1 MKVVILGA
9 GQVGYSI
16 ARYLATE
23 ENDITV
29 VDHSAE
35 VLRRVSDK
43 IDVQPV
49 VGFASHPSVLKK
61 AHAENADLLIAVTES
76 DEVNMV
82 ACEVAHSLFAVKTKI
97 ARVRHQNYLTS
108 ENSAHFRQNMAIDV
122 TISPEVEV
130 AKSLARST
138 KIAGAFEVISLSFDK
153 IKVIGVRCHARSPI
167 LNTPLRLLSTQF
179 LHLDIII
186 LCISRGDKNF
196 FPSKDDVLE
205 ADDEVYFIVKQND
218 VTAAMEAFGYF
229 SEEKRKLII
238 VGGGNIGLGFAQE
251 LEAQNSDIKVKI
263 IEKNAERS
271 ESIARILKSTE
282 IINGDALDFD
292 VLTEANVQEA
302 ETLLALTDD
311 DRVNILVSLLAKR
324 QGAKR
329 ATSLLNKMTYASL
342 VTSLGV
348 DAIIS
353 PRVITVSTIL
363 QHVCQGRVRA
373 IYSLAAGYAE
383 VIEAEARE
391 TSYIIGLTVEDITVR
406 DSIHVAAIVRGADI
420 ILNPT
425 RLIIGVGDTLILMVK
440 RDSARRVEKL
450 FSVRPSYL

>member
-23 ENDITV
+23 ENDVTV
-29 VDHSAE
+29 VDQSAE
-35 VLRRVSDK
+35 VLRRISDK

-49 VGFASHPSVLKK
+49 VGFASHPNVLQK
-61 AHAENADLLIAVTES
+61 AHAENADLLIAVTAS

-82 ACEVAHSLFAVKTKI
+82 ACEVAHSLFGVKTKI
-97 ARVRHQNYLTS
+97 ARIRHQNYLS
-108 ENSAHFRQNMAIDV
+108 AENATHFRQNMSIDV

-138 KIAGAFEVISLSFDK
+138 KIAGAFDVIALAFDR

-179 LHLDIII
+179 LQLDIII
-186 LCISRGDKNF
+186 MCICRGERKF
-196 FPSKDDVLE
+196 FPGRDDVLE
-205 ADDEVYFIVKQND
+205 SDDEVYFMVRQGD

-251 LEAQNSDIKVKI
+251 LEAQRGDIKVKI
-263 IEKNAERS
+263 IEKNTERS
-271 ESIARILKSTE
+271 QEIARILKSTE
-282 IINGDALDFD
+282 VLNGDALDFD
-292 VLTEANVQEA
+292 VLAEANVEEA
-302 ETLLALTDD
+302 ETILALTDD

-329 ATSLLNKMTYASL
+329 ATSLLNKMTYAGL

-363 QHVCQGRVRA
+363 QHVCQGRIRV
-373 IYSLAAGYAE
+373 IYALAAGYAE

-391 TSYIIGLTVEDITVR
+391 TSYIIGLTVDDITVR
-406 DSIHVAAIVRGADI
+406 DSIYVMAIIRSNE
-420 ILNPT
+420 ILLSPR
-425 RLIIGVGDTLILMVK
+425 RLIVSVGDTLILMVK
-440 RDSARRVEKL
+440 RDFARKVEKL

>member
-29 VDHSAE
+29 VDQSAE
-35 VLRRVSDK
+35 VLRRISDK
-43 IDVQPV
+43 IDIQPI
-49 VGFASHPSVLKK
+49 VGFASHPNVLQK
-61 AHAENADLLIAVTES
+61 AHAENADLVIAVTAS

-82 ACEVAHSLFAVKTKI
+82 ACEVAHSLFGVKTKI
-97 ARVRHQNYLTS
+97 ARIRHQNYLTS
-108 ENSAHFRQNMAIDV
+108 ENSVQFRQNMAIDV

-138 KIAGAFEVISLSFDK
+138 KIAGAFEVISLAFDK

-179 LHLDIII
+179 LHLDVIIM
-186 LCISRGDKNF
+186 CICRGDEIF
-196 FPSKDDVLE
+196 FPSKDDILE
-205 ADDEVYFIVKQND
+205 VDDEVHFIIRQSD
-218 VTAAMEAFGYF
+218 ITAAMEAFGYF
-229 SEEKRKLII
+229 AEDKRKLII

-251 LEAQNSDIKVKI
+251 LEKQNSGIKVKI
-263 IEKNAERS
+263 IEKDTERS
-271 ESIARILKSTE
+271 EKIARELKLTE
-282 IINGDALDFD
+282 VLNGDALDFD
-292 VLTEANVQEA
+292 VLSEANVHEA
-302 ETLLALTDD
+302 ETIFALTDD

-329 ATSLLNKMTYASL
+329 STTLLNKMTYASL

-363 QHVCQGRVRA
+363 QYVGQGRVRA
-373 IYSLAAGYAE
+373 IYSLAGGYAE
-383 VIEAEARE
+383 VVEAEARE

-406 DSIHVAAIVRGADI
+406 DSIYVAAIIRGEEI
-420 ILNPT
+420 VLNPT
-425 RLIIGVGDTLILMVK
+425 RFIIGVGDTLILMVK
-440 RDSARRVEKL
+440 RDCARKVEKL

>member
-23 ENDITV
+23 ENDVTV
-29 VDHSAE
+29 VDQSPE
-35 VLRRVSDK
+35 VLRRISDK
-43 IDVQPV
+43 MDVQPIL
-49 VGFASHPSVLKK
+49 GFASHPNVLQK
-61 AHAENADLLIAVTES
+61 ACADSADLLIAVTAS

-82 ACEVAHSLFAVKTKI
+82 ACEVAHSLFGVKSKI
-97 ARVRHQNYLTS
+97 ARIRHQNYLTS
-108 ENSAHFRQNMAIDV
+108 ENSANFRQNMAIDI
-122 TISPEVEV
+122 TISPEIEI

-138 KIAGAFEVISLSFDK
+138 KIAGAFEVISLVFDK

-167 LNTPLRLLSTQF
+167 VNTPLRLLSTQF
-179 LHLDIII
+179 MHLDLIIM
-186 LCISRGDKNF
+186 CICRGEKIF
-196 FPSKDDVLE
+196 FPHKNDLLE
-205 ADDEVYFIVKQND
+205 ADDEVYFIVRQGD
-218 VTAAMEAFGYF
+218 VAAAMEAFGYF

-251 LEAQNSDIKVKI
+251 LEAQESDIKVKI
-263 IEKNAERS
+263 IEKNVMRS
-271 ESIARILKSTE
+271 ESIAHILKSTE
-282 IINGDALDFD
+282 VLNGDALDFD
-292 VLTEANVQEA
+292 VLAEANVQEA
-302 ETLLALTDD
+302 ETILALTDD

-329 ATSLLNKMTYASL
+329 STSLLNKMTYASL

-363 QHVCQGRVRA
+363 QHVCQGRVRS
-373 IYSLAAGYAE
+373 IYSLAGGYAE

-391 TSYIIGLTVEDITVR
+391 TSYIIGLTVEDVTVR
-406 DSIHVAAIVRGADI
+406 DSIHVAAIVRGSEI
-420 ILNPT
+420 TLNPA
-425 RLIIGVGDTLILMVK
+425 RLIIGVGDILILIVK
-440 RDSARRVEKL
+440 RDNARKVEKL

>member
-23 ENDITV
+23 ENDVTV
-29 VDHSAE
+29 VDQSPE
-35 VLRRVSDK
+35 VLRRISDK
-43 IDVQPV
+43 MDVQPIL
-49 VGFASHPSVLKK
+49 GFASHPNVLQK
-61 AHAENADLLIAVTES
+61 ACAESADLLIAVTAS

-82 ACEVAHSLFAVKTKI
+82 ACEVAHSLFGVKSKI
-97 ARVRHQNYLTS
+97 ARIRHQNYLTS
-108 ENSAHFRQNMAIDV
+108 ENSANFRQNMAIDI
-122 TISPEVEV
+122 TISPEIEI

-138 KIAGAFEVISLSFDK
+138 KIAGAFEVISLVYDK

-167 LNTPLRLLSTQF
+167 VNTPLRLLSTQF
-179 LHLDIII
+179 MHLDLIIM
-186 LCISRGDKNF
+186 CICRGDKIF
-196 FPSKDDVLE
+196 FPNKNDLLE
-205 ADDEVYFIVKQND
+205 VDDEVYFIVRQGD
-218 VTAAMEAFGYF
+218 VSAAMEAFGYF

-251 LEAQNSDIKVKI
+251 LEAQESDIKVKI
-263 IEKNAERS
+263 IEKNVMRS
-271 ESIARILKSTE
+271 ESIAHILKSTE
-282 IINGDALDFD
+282 VLNGDALDFD
-292 VLTEANVQEA
+292 VLAEANVQEA
-302 ETLLALTDD
+302 ETILALTDD

-329 ATSLLNKMTYASL
+329 STSLLNKMTYASL

-363 QHVCQGRVRA
+363 QHVCQGRVRS
-373 IYSLAAGYAE
+373 IYSLAGGYAE

-391 TSYIIGLTVEDITVR
+391 TSYIIGLTVEDVTVR
-406 DSIHVAAIVRGADI
+406 DSIHVAAIVRGSDI
-420 ILNPT
+420 TLNPA
-425 RLIIGVGDTLILMVK
+425 RLIIGVGDILILIVK
-440 RDSARRVEKL
+440 RDSARKVEKL

>member
-35 VLRRVSDK
+35 VLRRISDK

-49 VGFASHPSVLKK
+49 LGFASHPNVLQK
-61 AHAENADLLIAVTES
+61 ACAENADLLIAVTAS

-82 ACEVAHSLFAVKTKI
+82 ACEVAHSLFGVKTKI
-97 ARVRHQNYLTS
+97 ARIRHQNYLTS

-138 KIAGAFEVISLSFDK
+138 KIAGAFEVISLAFDK
-153 IKVIGVRCHARSPI
+153 VKIIGVRCHARSPI

-179 LHLDIII
+179 MHLDLIIM
-186 LCISRGDKNF
+186 CICRGDKIF
-196 FPSKDDVLE
+196 FPNKDDLLE
-205 ADDEVYFIVKQND
+205 ADDEVYFIARQGD
-218 VTAAMEAFGYF
+218 VAAAMEAFGYF

-251 LEAQNSDIKVKI
+251 LEAQESDIKVKI
-263 IEKNAERS
+263 IEKNADRS
-271 ESIARILKSTE
+271 EAIAHILKSTE
-282 IINGDALDFD
+282 VLNGDALDFD
-292 VLTEANVQEA
+292 VLAEANVQEA
-302 ETLLALTDD
+302 ETILALTDD

-329 ATSLLNKMTYASL
+329 STSLLNKMTYASL

-373 IYSLAAGYAE
+373 IYSLAGGYAE

-391 TSYIIGLTVEDITVR
+391 TSYIIGLTVEDVTVR
-406 DSIHVAAIVRGADI
+406 DSIHVAAIIRGSEI
-420 ILNPT
+420 TLNPA

-440 RDSARRVEKL
+440 RDCARKVEKL